1 MRVVLGRSE
10 GLRGEITPWPSKFFT
25 QFSVALAAL
34 GEGRSE
40 IKSPL
45 AVEDTLCLLP
55 SVKKLGVEVKR
66 TPKKW
71 TVWGTAG
78 KLMPITGAVDAK
90 GSATSLSLLCSLS
103 ALAEK
108 TMVVTGS
115 PGLRSRP
122 LPELLHGLQRVG
134 VSVISSKETD
144 SPPFVIMGARL
155 RGGRIKLNVSDKYL
169 PSLLLP
175 CLFGERN
182 YHLLVKGGRRLEM
195 ALKLLTVGGVKIAS
209 DGGLL
214 IPREVPGGLKTTV
227 PPDPDL
233 LAPFLTLAVLGDSK
247 LLIRGEGEG
256 VFLSL
261 LRRFGLKGRKKGKRI
276 LIEGPQLPEA
286 TKLDVSGFPEFFPL
300 LCVAACFAKGTSVL
314 FGLSPARKAKTDR
327 VSTMVKSLRKMGAR
341 IKEDG
346 DQVIIRG
353 PSVLKGCTVDPGEDP
368 CTAAALAVAG
378 SLAEGQTTI
387 ENAQALRLTYPAFL
401 ASLRRLGVELTVG

>member
-40 IKSPL
+40 IGSPL

-55 SVKKLGVEVKR
+55 SLKKLGVEVKR
-66 TPKKW
+66 TPRKW

-78 KLMPITGAVDAK
+78 KPMPTAGAVDAK
-90 GSATSLSLLCSLS
+90 GSATSLSLLCSIS
-103 ALAEK
+103 ALAGK
-108 TMVVTGS
+108 TVVVTGNPS
-115 PGLRSRP
+115 LRSRP
-122 LPELLHGLQRVG
+122 LPELLRGLQRVG
-134 VSVISSKETD
+134 VSVLSSKETD

-155 RGGRIKLNVSDKYL
+155 RGGRVKLNMPDKYL
-169 PSLLLP
+169 PSLILP

-182 YHLLVKGGRRLEM
+182 YHLQVKGGRRLEM
-195 ALKLLTVGGVKIAS
+195 ALKLLAAGSVKIAS
-209 DGGLL
+209 DGGLR
-214 IPREVPGGLKTTV
+214 IPREVPKGFRTTV

-233 LAPFLTLAVLGDSK
+233 LAPFSTLAVLSDSK
-247 LLIRGEGEG
+247 ILIRGEEEG
-256 VFLSL
+256 IFLSL
-261 LRRFGLKGRKKGKRI
+261 LRRFGLKERKRGKTI
-276 LIEGPQLPEA
+276 LIEGPQPPTP

-300 LCVAACFAKGTSVL
+300 LCVTACFAKGTSVL

-341 IKEDG
+341 IKEDNNR
-346 DQVIIRG
+346 VIIRG
-353 PSVLKGCTVDPGEDP
+353 PSVLRGCTVDPGEDP

-378 SLAEGQTTI
+378 LLAEGQTII